1 MATNLDK
8 IKETYIKRFL
18 PFVVLVILII
28 ILKSLVDNKINV
40 KDLKKETFYCSGK
53 GGTGRI
59 TKVLFS
65 IDPETKTL
73 TFVQDGTLMG
83 KLINYP
89 NKIIYNIKLS
99 SGDKILTSD
108 NTFITVTKFGKSLT
122 FYSYI
127 ETFDKE
133 EFYYGF
139 RKSKNK
145 RPAYVFKNCKR
156 E

>member
-1 MATNLDK
+1 
-8 IKETYIKRFL
+8 
-18 PFVVLVILII
+18 
-28 ILKSLVDNKINV
+28 
-40 KDLKKETFYCSGK
+40 
-53 GGTGRI
+53 
-59 TKVLFS
+59 